1 MDQTGLGYD
10 EGPNKPGEVG
20 HYVQSE
26 RLAIY
31 KEYADKLVELGELII
46 VSVMKKQSIKQKKN
60 LIMKN

>member
-20 HYVQSE
+20 PYVQSE